1 MTERRETGRPRR
13 KPSGVKGKPGGK
25 PGPGHKSPQARG
37 PAAEPDWSE
46 GERIAKYLARAGVA
60 SRREVERLIEEGKV
74 SVDGKKLTSPAFKV
88 TGKELIRVGRRT
100 ISAPEATRVWR
111 YHKPSGLITTN
122 VRPGRPPHDFRR
134 AAAHPAPRGDRWPS
148 RPHHRRPAAAHQ

>member
-13 KPSGVKGKPGGK
+13 NPAGAKGKPGSR
-25 PGPGHKSPQARG
+25 PGPGNKSPNKARG

-74 SVDGKKLTSPAFKV
+74 SVDGKKLMSPAFKV
-88 TGKELIRVGRRT
+88 TGKELIRVGR
-100 ISAPEATRVWR
+100 
-111 YHKPSGLITTN
+111 
-122 VRPGRPPHDFRR
+122 
-134 AAAHPAPRGDRWPS
+134 
-148 RPHHRRPAAAHQ
+148 